1 MKKGV
6 TELENPH
13 LATTDLVINLG
24 RNPQW
29 MLKSWGDTDQQ
40 HDIHKS
46 RNTTPQI
53 SD

>member
-1 MKKGV
+1 MSNEEGV

-13 LATTDLVINLG
+13 LATTGLVINLG

-29 MLKSWGDTDQQ
+29 RLKSWGDIDQQ

-46 RNTTPQI
+46 
-53 SD
+53 